1 MKGSG
6 GHILLVQDDAL
17 TREAMA
23 LLLGAA
29 GYAVVGAANG
39 RDALDRLVEGER
51 PWLILLDLEMP
62 VMDGWEFRRR
72 QQQVPALSTIP
83 VVLVSSVGDL
93 AGHAA
98 ALGAAGYFPK
108 PVEFDGLLGALRAL
122 AQGRWTRTMP
132 TPSP

>member
-1 MKGSG
+1 MKGSE

-29 GYAVVGAANG
+29 GYAIVCAGNG
-39 RDALDRLVEGER
+39 REALARLGEGER

-72 QQQVPALSTIP
+72 QRQVPALAAIP
-83 VVLVSSVGDL
+83 VVLVSAAGDL

-108 PVEFDGLLGALRAL
+108 PVEFDDLLGALRAL
-122 AQGRWTRTMP
+122 AQDRWTRTMP